1 MLESLSL
8 NSFTKVVTG
17 LWNSATRMVIQKP
30 VPLFQKATQEPEYQ
44 AYLTFKEHV
53 KYYPKRGFGEIIS
66 PHIVLASKNIPSL
79 QKAYL
84 LRYLQ
89 NHPEKALG
97 YFYNDLINHLVD
109 LSASSLNGEA
119 PDFQVFEAMLSFY
132 ESFVPEETY
141 HEVLTHYMTL
151 HRADFQQ
158 SILEVTRKINVVFRQ
173 MQLHPNKNPP
183 SPSFKQL
190 VLMATTS
197 LLACRNLG
205 LPLGLGSIALLAE
218 SARGAYPTVASPI
231 PTQNAQLNQLFSYDF
246 DLNQVFADADG
257 DILSLADF
265 KPSDGTSLPFWISAQ
280 PKKVF
285 GNNYPNAGVDVV
297 VSDDI
302 AYVANNFYGCA
313 ITTFN
318 VTNPFGVEF
327 LGCLGGIG
335 ADTIALRY
343 PYLYAGS
350 SASGAISV
358 IDVSNPRFPVLVRQV
373 FTPGSGSIYDLT
385 LSSQLLFAKASS
397 SESTR
402 IFSLLFPANP
412 TYTSSIPG
420 FNAVAGT
427 NNYLYI
433 CNTTGFY
440 VYDISNSLSPQ
451 LVGNCNAP
459 GSIMALQGNYVHV
472 IDNNNLYQVVDIHN
486 ANQPFVAGNI
496 STSGLYF
503 YDLEIV
509 GNFSFAFYSSSIGSL
524 FTFNVTDFANIES
537 ISNFILPSLVGGL
550 TVQNNIVYQA
560 NGLSGL
566 ALINVTN
573 HRIPSYFVP
582 PEAAQDW
589 ADLTRSNTT
598 LFVADRAKGI
608 LKFNISNIASP
619 QLVTQFDAM
628 GAKRVAVQ
636 NNFLYFGACQRGS
649 GGGYFGVLN
658 VSSDNF
664 TDLSSVGAICVNDF
678 FIDNSVAYVC
688 VNNIIQA
695 VDLMN
700 KTNLSVLNS
709 FSIYNYDWGFAY
721 AYASLVHNQYLFV
734 AAGYGDLQV
743 YDISNISNPM
753 NVSTLD
759 LGFVVYLRAV
769 NNFLYVSTNAYTG
782 VHIFDLNTL
791 PNMTLVSTL
800 STFGARGTATVD
812 QSQNLLYVASDGYN
826 NYGAGRGL
834 GFQIANITDITQPQP
849 LIITR
854 TPGSPQNLVSDYPH
868 VLVADGPS
876 GLQIYDTSKIT
887 ISGLAPYY
895 PTNDGN
901 YNFTLTAI
909 NQKGET
915 ISTNFNL
922 HVNAPPKLLT
932 NQLSISQGGTVTL
945 TTQQLNAIDDA
956 TASSL
961 LQYTTAQIAHGYFQT
976 TQSPGFP
983 IFGFSQQQVA
993 NGEIQF
999 VHDGSTTPPSYQ
1011 VYVNDGNLN
1020 SVPQWAAVTFNGNA
1034 LPILNINQLTINTGQ
1049 TVVLSS
1055 SNLQAS
1061 DADIANINQL
1071 VFTVSNIQHG
1081 YFDLS
1086 NAPNTPITRFTFAD
1100 LTAGQ
1105 VRFTQDG
1112 SDSYPSYFVSVS
1124 DGVFPTPPSLVN
1136 IVFNNNAVPVI
1147 LNNQITISPGQNFT
1161 LSAQNIG
1168 GLDFDSNNN
1177 NLVFTINNLSGGQF
1191 QLLNNPGT
1199 AVAQFT
1205 QQDILNGNVQF
1216 VADALDCENST
1227 TPSYTLQA
1235 NDGSF
1240 NTLFNI
1246 ATVTYQRET
1255 TTNGCVVTVSSEETD
1270 KTYLYIGIG
1279 VGVAALATAAT
1290 VMGIFAVKRKH
1301 MIERE
1306 KERLEEMAEMAD
1318 AAGKWKNQPQQLDA
1332 SADSDENL
1340 NGGVAS

>member
-8 NSFTKVVTG
+8 SSFTKVVTG

-44 AYLTFKEHV
+44 AYLNFKEHV

-66 PHIVLASKNIPSL
+66 PHILLASKNIPCL

-89 NHPEKALG
+89 NHQEKALG

-109 LSASSLNGEA
+109 LSASSLNGGA
-119 PDFQVFEAMLSFY
+119 PDFQAFEAMLSFY

-141 HEVLTHYMTL
+141 HEVLNHYKTL
-151 HRADFQQ
+151 DRADFQQ
-158 SILEVTRKINVVFRQ
+158 SILEVTRKINVTFRQ
-173 MQLHPNKNPP
+173 MQLHPNKTP
-183 SPSFKQL
+183 SSSSFKHL

-285 GNNYPNAGVDVV
+285 GKNYPNAGVDVV
-297 VSDDI
+297 VSGDI
-302 AYVANNFYGCA
+302 AYVANSLYGCA
-313 ITTFN
+313 LTTFN

-335 ADTIALRY
+335 AEAIALRN

-350 SASGAISV
+350 RSSGAISV
-358 IDVSNPRFPVLVRQV
+358 IDVSNPRFPLLVRQV

-385 LSSQLLFAKASS
+385 LSSQFLFAKASS
-397 SESTR
+397 LESTQ
-402 IFSLLFPANP
+402 IFSLLLPANP
-412 TYTSSIPG
+412 TYMSGIPG
-420 FNAVAGT
+420 FNAIAGT
-427 NNYLYI
+427 NNYLYA

-440 VYDISNSLSPQ
+440 VYDISNALSPQ
-451 LVGNCNAP
+451 IVGNCNAP
-459 GSIMALQGNYVHV
+459 GSVMALQGNYVHV
-472 IDNNNLYQVVDIHN
+472 IDNNNLYQVVDIRN

-503 YDLEIV
+503 NDLEIT
-509 GNFSFAFYSSSIGSL
+509 GNFSFAIHNYGSTFL
-524 FTFNVTDFANIES
+524 FSFNLTDFNNIEL
-537 ISNFILPSLVGGL
+537 ISSFTLPSFVAGL
-550 TVQNNIVYQA
+550 TVQNNIVYHA
-560 NGLSGL
+560 NGLNGL
-566 ALINVTN
+566 VLINVTN
-573 HRIPSYFVP
+573 PRIPSSFVP
-582 PEAAQDW
+582 PEVPQDW
-589 ADLTRSNTT
+589 ADFTRSNTT
-598 LFVADRAKGI
+598 LFVADRATGI
-608 LKFNISNIASP
+608 LKFNISNITSP
-619 QLVTQFDAM
+619 QIVAQFGAM

-636 NNFLYFGACQRGS
+636 NNFLYFATCWEGT

-664 TDLSSVGAICVNDF
+664 TALSSVGAICVNDF
-678 FIDNSVAYVC
+678 SIYNSTANLGIGDNVQ
-688 VNNIIQA
+688 I
-695 VDLMN
+695 VDLTN
-700 KTNLSVLNS
+700 KTNLSLVNTFSLNS
-709 FSIYNYDWGFAY
+709 FSTR
-721 AYASLVHNQYLFV
+721 ASFVSNTIVEFPYLVI
-734 AAGYGDLQV
+734 AGGYGSLQV
-743 YDISNISNPM
+743 YDVSNFSNPSFV
-753 NVSTLD
+753 NSLG
-759 LGFVVYLRAV
+759 LGFAMYLKV
-769 NNFLYVSTNAYTG
+769 FNNFLLVSQNHEPIN
-782 VHIFDLNTL
+782 VIDLTTL
-791 PNMTLVSTL
+791 PSLNVVS
-800 STFGARGTATVD
+800 SIPTFGGFGAATVD

-826 NYGAGRGL
+826 YYGAGTGL
-834 GFQIANITDITQPQP
+834 GFQMVNAANMTQVNP
-849 LIITR
+849 LMITR
-854 TPGSPQNLVSDYPH
+854 TPGSPQNLISDYPH

-876 GLQIYDTSKIT
+876 GLQIYDTSKVT
-887 ISGLAPYY
+887 ISGLTPYY
-895 PTNDGN
+895 PTNDGT

-915 ISTNFNL
+915 VSTSFQL

-932 NQLSISQGGTVTL
+932 NQLSLSQGETVTL
-945 TTQQLNAIDDA
+945 TTQYLNAVDDA
-956 TASSL
+956 TAAL
-961 LQYTTAQIAHGYFQT
+961 LLKYTVTQIAHGYFQT
-976 TQSPGFP
+976 TQSPGSP

-1020 SVPQWAAVTFNGNA
+1020 SVPQWAAVTFNGNV
-1034 LPILNINQLTINTGQ
+1034 LPILNTNQLTINTGQ

-1061 DADIANINQL
+1061 DADIADINQL
-1071 VFTVSNIQHG
+1071 VFTVSNVQHG

-1086 NAPNTPITRFTFAD
+1086 SAPGVPIVSFTLLD
-1100 LTAGQ
+1100 LLAGQ
-1105 VRFTQDG
+1105 IRFTQDG

-1124 DGVFPTPPSLVN
+1124 DGVFSTPPSLVN

-1161 LSAQNIG
+1161 LTAQNIG

-1191 QLLNNPGT
+1191 QLLNNPGM

-1216 VADALDCENST
+1216 IADALDCDNST
-1227 TPSYTLQA
+1227 SPSYTLQA
-1235 NDGSF
+1235 SDGSF
-1240 NTLFNI
+1240 NTLFNAAI
-1246 ATVTYQRET
+1246 VTYQREI

-1270 KTYLYIGIG
+1270 KIYIYIGIG
-1279 VGVAALATAAT
+1279 VGVAALAIAAT
-1290 VMGIFAVKRKH
+1290 VMEIFAVKRKH

-1306 KERLEEMAEMAD
+1306 KERIAEMNEMAE
-1318 AAGKWKNQPQQLDA
+1318 AAAQWKNQPLELSA
-1332 SADSDENL
+1332 SAGSDEDL
-1340 NGGVAS
+1340 NSGTVS